1 MICIFTFNVQ
11 TYLEDNSKIS
21 NLGYRDVIVE
31 HLLNS
36 PIEKDVVIKL
46 PTIKQFIEF
55 ILNDEKEA
63 FQAVVTIQNYFI
75 QHEQN
80 IP

>member
-46 PTIKQFIEF
+46 PTIKHFIEF